1 MTDSGVES
9 EATRMSSQTVGG
21 VGGGTE
27 PRHFARMFVIWL
39 ILATIADVLYY
50 TLLGPHIPPGTM
62 TTSAKDDQ
70 FDFNI
75 LFIIALPVIIGV
87 WTYLGYSLVIWRAGR
102 KGLAEPVGGEW
113 ARGNKKVQIGWIAS
127 TSAVVMG
134 LFVFG
139 TVALVIGAGSG
150 GGEGPSPVWSPASK
164 NPLQV
169 QVIAQQWK
177 FTYRYPSFGGFETSQ
192 LVLPNDT
199 TIEFHVTSLDVI
211 HDFWAYQL
219 AVKADANPMSDN
231 IAFTTTRE
239 LGSVT
244 VRCDELCGLWHGAMF
259 NYGKVVTPAAFE
271 SWATSTEAATA
282 VNTKL
287 LPPYATTYV
296 PDANGAD
303 GALYPTNVYPYSA
316 SEVYGAKVAAS

>member
-1 MTDSGVES
+1 MTDSNVES
-9 EATRMSSQTVGG
+9 EGARMSSQTVGG

-39 ILATIADVLYY
+39 ILATIADVLFY
-50 TLLGPHIPPGTM
+50 TLVGPHVPPGTM
-62 TTSAKDDQ
+62 TTSAKDVQ
-70 FDFNI
+70 FDFNV
-75 LFIIALPVIIGV
+75 LFILALPVILAV
-87 WTYLGYSLVIWRAGR
+87 WTYLGYTIIMWRAGR
-102 KGLAEPVGGEW
+102 PGLADPVGGEW
-113 ARGNKKVQIGWIAS
+113 ARGNKKIQIGWIAS
-127 TSAVVMG
+127 TSTIVMG

-139 TVALVIGAGSG
+139 TVALVLGAGSG

-192 LVLPNDT
+192 LVLPNNT

-244 VRCDELCGLWHGAMF
+244 VRCNELCGLWHGAMF
-259 NYGKVVTPAAFE
+259 NYGKVVTPSAFE
-271 SWATSTEAATA
+271 TWATATEASTA

-303 GALYPTNVYPYSA
+303 GALYPNNVDPYSA

>member
-1 MTDSGVES
+1 
-9 EATRMSSQTVGG
+9 MSSESAGG
-21 VGGGTE
+21 VGGGDE

-39 ILATIADVLYY
+39 VLATVADVLFY
-50 TLLGPHIPPGTM
+50 TLVGPHVPPGTM

-70 FDFNI
+70 FDFNV
-75 LFIIALPVIIGV
+75 LFIIALPVILAV
-87 WTYLGYSLVIWRAGR
+87 WTYLGYTLIMWRSGR
-102 KGLAEPVGGEW
+102 KGLADPIGGEA
-113 ARGNKKVQIGWIAS
+113 ARGNKKVQVGWIAS
-127 TSAVVMG
+127 TSAIVMG

-150 GGEGPSPVWSPASK
+150 GGEGPSPVWSPSSK

-192 LVLPNDT
+192 LILPNNT

-244 VRCDELCGLWHGAMF
+244 VRCDELCGLWHGAMY

-271 SWATSTEAATA
+271 SWATSTEAANA
-282 VNTKL
+282 ANTKL
-287 LPPYATTYV
+287 LPPYAVTYV

-303 GALYPTNVYPYSA
+303 GGLYPNNVDPYSA